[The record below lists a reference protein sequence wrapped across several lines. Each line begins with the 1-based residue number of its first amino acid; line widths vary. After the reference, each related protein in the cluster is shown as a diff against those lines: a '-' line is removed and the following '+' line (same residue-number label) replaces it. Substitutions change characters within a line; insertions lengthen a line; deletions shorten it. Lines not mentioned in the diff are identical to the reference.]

1 MDIKPIGRCVKA
13 ASIPTSATAE
23 DEDGDRRWYGVP
35 DFKKKASLK
44 WKDPLRPRYVEGAW
58 FTPIKWQE
66 FNPRSRPQITDRLQ
80 EMGWEPTDED
90 YTEKGNVKAN
100 DVILR
105 RIIPVFPVAEPLA
118 DLMAVNKLMGQ
129 LADGKQA
136 WLKQADECGFIHGY
150 VDPCGAVTTRATHS
164 FPNMAQIPAIKT
176 KKVSIAEIGFGGE
189 RVSVNDRAEVERN
202 TYPHR

>member
-1 MDIKPIGRCVKA
+1 
-13 ASIPTSATAE
+13 
-23 DEDGDRRWYGVP
+23 
-35 DFKKKASLK
+35 
-44 WKDPLRPRYVEGAW
+44 
-58 FTPIKWQE
+58 
-66 FNPRSRPQITDRLQ
+66 
-80 EMGWEPTDED
+80 MGWEPTDED

-176 KKVSIAEIGFGGE
+176 KKVKIAEIGSARDPGASTTEQSGRE
-189 RVSVNDRAEVERN
+189 YRS
-202 TYPHR
+202 